1 MLTICI
7 PSSSKPHLTLNIIF
21 LHLLTE
27 SHWGEKSRIEI
38 LVGTKWKC
46 IYFLNACYW
55 SYRERFIH
63 LFLFI
68 DFVICNQNV
77 ITRSSSDASL
87 LLLKHCLFLTAD
99 CMLTF
104 NLHSI
109 NNRLNV
115 FFFLFDSH
123 FHLDV
128 HTEERSVTL
137 LQLHCDFKGISFV
150 KFSF

>member
-1 MLTICI
+1 MWHSSVHFGDIYWLFLHQRKALSASNYMLTICI

-27 SHWGEKSRIEI
+27 SHRGEKSRIEI

-115 FFFLFDSH
+115 FFVFFW
-123 FHLDV
+123 
-128 HTEERSVTL
+128 
-137 LQLHCDFKGISFV
+137 
-150 KFSF
+150 